1 MNYRMAY
8 LSKDTD
14 SSFYSFRTR
23 TPLDV
28 LKTLDNER
36 ALLTFDECMGS
47 PAFAVTAKIGSEIK
61 FSLRT
66 RDHSIAEIRKNQAR
80 DVLARL
86 WAARRSAPR
95 QLTHMQVLG
104 LAGLVHDLWVE
115 HFQQNPGDR
124 AAWIS
129 HKAVNRAVMEGRLTS
144 VPAIVPGQM
153 PDERQLAID
162 HFGEDLTAGIN
173 ELPILPDPDRGLE
186 NRFGLLCDWVLTQN
200 TMRVDYATRKKL
212 LTAIAIAGQTAPRRL
227 KENADFI
234 YGTDTHRSRYPQFH
248 SGRTLTQVFDSW
260 RAEAQPAPSTVS
272 TWRGHVRSLHEFVG
286 HELVSSLTKHDIV
299 GWKDKL
305 RQDGMA
311 PKTINDSS
319 LACIKR
325 LLNYE
330 VQNHRLSENVADE
343 VRVSTRGLAGVEPL
357 PYENEEV
364 VQILM
369 LARQQRSEALRWL
382 PWLCAFS
389 GSRIG
394 EVTQLWGAR
403 IKQVDGVWVMSIKPA
418 EDGGRLKNAW
428 SERDTPL
435 HQAVIDEGFLEFVR
449 ERGPGPLFY
458 GRSSGD
464 PNRKH
469 ASKGVSNR
477 VADWIRSQGFRDPRK
492 APSHAFRHWFKSKL
506 GALEVPDSLADA
518 IVGHAKRSAADRY
531 RHYTVAIKAPVV
543 NRVQVPGVTAGGP
556 AEQAAE

>member
-23 TPLDV
+23 TPVDV

-36 ALLTFDECMGS
+36 ALLTFEECMGS
-47 PAFAVTAKIGSEIK
+47 PAFAVTAKIGSEVK

-95 QLTHMQVLG
+95 QLTHKQVLG

-115 HFQQNPGDR
+115 HFEHNPGDR
-124 AAWIS
+124 AAWIA

-173 ELPILPDPDRGLE
+173 ALPILPDPDRGLE

-212 LTAIAIAGQTAPRRL
+212 LSAIAIAGQTAPRRL

-234 YGTDTHRSRYPQFH
+234 YGADAHRARYPQFH

-260 RAEAQPAPSTVS
+260 RAEAQPSPSTVS
-272 TWRGHVRSLHEFVG
+272 TWRGHVRSLHDFVG

-311 PKTINDSS
+311 PKTINDSC

-325 LLNYE
+325 LLSYE
-330 VQNHRLSENVADE
+330 VENHRLSENVAE
-343 VRVSTRGLAGVEPL
+343 KVRLSTRGLAGVEQL
-357 PYENEEV
+357 PYDTDEV
-364 VQILM
+364 AQILT
-369 LARQQRSEALRWL
+369 LARQQTSHALRWL
-382 PWLCAFS
+382 PWLCALS

-394 EVTQLWGAR
+394 EVAQLWGNR
-403 IKQVDGVWVMSIKPA
+403 VKEVDGVWVMSIKPA
-418 EDGGRLKNAW
+418 EDGGRLKNPW

-435 HQAVIDEGFLEFVR
+435 HQAVIDEGFLDFVR

-469 ASKGVSNR
+469 ASKGVNNR

-492 APSHAFRHWFKSKL
+492 APNHAFRHWFKSKL

-518 IVGHAKRSAADRY
+518 IVGHGKRSAADRY
-531 RHYTVAIKAPVV
+531 RHYTVVIKAPVV
-543 NRVQVPGVTAGGP
+543 NRVRVPGITASSP
-556 AEQAAE
+556 AQEAAE

>member
-1 MNYRMAY
+1 
-8 LSKDTD
+8 
-14 SSFYSFRTR
+14 
-23 TPLDV
+23 
-28 LKTLDNER
+28 
-36 ALLTFDECMGS
+36 
-47 PAFAVTAKIGSEIK
+47 
-61 FSLRT
+61 
-66 RDHSIAEIRKNQAR
+66 
-80 DVLARL
+80 
-86 WAARRSAPR
+86 
-95 QLTHMQVLG
+95 
-104 LAGLVHDLWVE
+104 
-115 HFQQNPGDR
+115 
-124 AAWIS
+124 
-129 HKAVNRAVMEGRLTS
+129 
-144 VPAIVPGQM
+144 
-153 PDERQLAID
+153 
-162 HFGEDLTAGIN
+162 
-173 ELPILPDPDRGLE
+173 
-186 NRFGLLCDWVLTQN
+186 
-200 TMRVDYATRKKL
+200 
-212 LTAIAIAGQTAPRRL
+212 
-227 KENADFI
+227 
-234 YGTDTHRSRYPQFH
+234 
-248 SGRTLTQVFDSW
+248 
-260 RAEAQPAPSTVS
+260 
-272 TWRGHVRSLHEFVG
+272 
-286 HELVSSLTKHDIV
+286 
-299 GWKDKL
+299 
-305 RQDGMA
+305 MA

-330 VQNHRLSENVADE
+330 VQNNRLSENVADE

-369 LARQQRSEALRWL
+369 LARQQRSDALRWL

-492 APSHAFRHWFKSKL
+492 APSHVLAFLRQLETMQVEKMLEGGCRVTACHL
-506 GALEVPDSLADA
+506 GHGVFPCNAASTTRRNQDDRE
-518 IVGHAKRSAADRY
+518 IRSALAHSSTASAIERGNTTP
-531 RHYTVAIKAPVV
+531 TVVV
-543 NRVQVPGVTAGGP
+543 GSFRSRSRSISCIRGLQVGSTPPAGSGAGLFRCGVEGESANDLYSVKILSQMSIAAMTWLCLIGKSSQFQAGLGRP
-556 AEQAAE
+556 ASPCNPLITRMVL